1 MSQAGEVFNSE
12 SQNVMSRLGA
22 GISASQRYKE
32 GVFDIDAREKAAI
45 TAESENRAAEGEGGV
60 GGGSGGAIAIGAIR
74 SVVNKRIG
82 DAVKKKLRG
91 KFQDLLDRRKTAQN
105 GADDNGTMNET
116 KTTPETSE
124 GGTQTD
130 PTMNKTNFPD
140 TELGEQGTK
149 TDEAEID
156 PDEPLPADDGS
167 TQPTPF
173 DDAEAEQQRGFEP
186 DAGTDDPV
194 PELDI
199 GNTDDPIQ
207 DYGDVYGD
215 PTDLDNIQS
224 IQDIQKI
231 DAAKSA
237 GTSTDPATS
246 ADNVDTSDI
255 TPAPE
260 PIPDAALPEPAIP
273 AEAPVSSLTGDGLPP
288 TDPDF
293 VFNGGPF
300 SKFEVDG
307 TEPPVSSLTDPV
319 PDLPDP
325 TAAAAAADA
334 EPAAAAAADPAAIV
348 ASQSQGGGINVLSK
362 LLSKQ
367 GLGDDAITNLLGGL
381 SKGEDVS
388 DLLGAGADLLTGAD
402 AAGSSLL
409 ATAGSFALDAL
420 GPVGAIGGLV
430 AGIWSA
436 VSSDDALDTA
446 RTNAADYQKD
456 VTYLSSTPQLST
468 GSIAMPTMDTTSFR
482 TGGLTNF

>member
-1 MSQAGEVFNSE
+1 M
-12 SQNVMSRLGA
+12 
-22 GISASQRYKE
+22 
-32 GVFDIDAREKAAI
+32 
-45 TAESENRAAEGEGGV
+45 
-60 GGGSGGAIAIGAIR
+60 
-74 SVVNKRIG
+74 
-82 DAVKKKLRG
+82 
-91 KFQDLLDRRKTAQN
+91 
-105 GADDNGTMNET
+105 
-116 KTTPETSE
+116 
-124 GGTQTD
+124 
-130 PTMNKTNFPD
+130 
-140 TELGEQGTK
+140 
-149 TDEAEID
+149 
-156 PDEPLPADDGS
+156 
-167 TQPTPF
+167 
-173 DDAEAEQQRGFEP
+173 
-186 DAGTDDPV
+186 
-194 PELDI
+194 
-199 GNTDDPIQ
+199 
-207 DYGDVYGD
+207 
-215 PTDLDNIQS
+215 
-224 IQDIQKI
+224 
-231 DAAKSA
+231 
-237 GTSTDPATS
+237 
-246 ADNVDTSDI
+246 
-255 TPAPE
+255 
-260 PIPDAALPEPAIP
+260 
-273 AEAPVSSLTGDGLPP
+273 PP